1 MCHSSRVLGHALAW
15 RMHTNN
21 LRGILCML
29 SAVATFSV
37 LDVCMKRLA
46 ETYPAMQVTFIR
58 GAASLPFILIV
69 TGWFNRWQ
77 DLIPNRW
84 KLHLLRGL
92 LQVTTLYFF
101 VYSVSRLS
109 LANAYTIFMSAPLM
123 ITALSVPFFGER
135 VGWHRWMAIVVGMI
149 GVIVVVRPGGDSVQ
163 LGSMAILGSLA
174 AVAAAVAYALGVLL
188 IRVLSPSETSVAT
201 MFWALTLTAI
211 FAGLLSI
218 AGWVPVRWDH
228 WGWIAA
234 AGLSGALGQHF
245 ITEAFRLALPA
256 VVAPLEYT
264 ALAWGMLFD
273 WLLWTTVPSS
283 RMLTGAAIIV
293 ATGLYLIHRERL
305 LATAPA

>member
-1 MCHSSRVLGHALAW
+1 
-15 RMHTNN
+15 MHTNN

-29 SAVATFSV
+29 SAVAAFSV

-58 GAASLPFILIV
+58 GAASLPFILIM
-69 TGWFNRWQ
+69 TAWFNRWQ
-77 DLIPNRW
+77 DLIPKRW

-92 LQVTTLYFF
+92 LQVITLYFF
-101 VYSVSRLS
+101 VYSVTRLS

-135 VGWHRWMAIVVGMI
+135 VGWHRWIAIVVGMI
-149 GVIVVVRPGGDSVQ
+149 GVIVVVRPGADSVE

-174 AVAAAVAYALGVLL
+174 AIAAAAAYALGVLL

-201 MFWALTLTAI
+201 LFWALCLTAV

-228 WGWIAA
+228 WGWIVM

-273 WLLWTTVPSS
+273 WLLWATMPSS

-293 ATGLYLIHRERL
+293 ASGLYLIHRERL

>member
-1 MCHSSRVLGHALAW
+1 
-15 RMHTNN
+15 MHTNN

-29 SAVATFSV
+29 SAVAAFSV

-69 TGWFNRWQ
+69 TAWFNRWR

-92 LQVTTLYFF
+92 LQVVTLYFF
-101 VYSVSRLS
+101 VYSVTRLS

-135 VGWHRWMAIVVGMI
+135 VGWHRWMAIIVGMI
-149 GVIVVVRPGGDSVQ
+149 GVIVVVRPGAESME

-174 AVAAAVAYALGVLL
+174 AIAAAVAYALGVLL

-201 MFWALTLTAI
+201 MFWALSLTAV
-211 FAGLLSI
+211 FAGVLSI

-228 WGWIAA
+228 WGWIVM

-273 WLLWTTVPSS
+273 WLLWTTMPSS

-293 ATGLYLIHRERL
+293 ASGLYLIHRERL

>member
-1 MCHSSRVLGHALAW
+1 
-15 RMHTNN
+15 
-21 LRGILCML
+21 ML
-29 SAVATFSV
+29 FAVATFSV

-58 GAASLPFILIV
+58 AVASLPFILLV
-69 TGWFNRWQ
+69 TAWFRRWP

-84 KLHLLRGL
+84 GLHLLRGV
-92 LQVTTLYFF
+92 LQVATLYFF

-135 VGWHRWMAIVVGMI
+135 VGWHRWMAIIVGMI
-149 GVIVVVRPGGDSVQ
+149 GVLVVIRPGGDSVE
-163 LGSMAILGSLA
+163 LSSMAIIGGLA
-174 AVAAAVAYALGVLL
+174 AIAAAVAYALGVLL
-188 IRVLSPSETSVAT
+188 IRVLSPSETSAAT
-201 MFWALTLTAI
+201 MFWALSLTGI

-218 AGWVPVRWDH
+218 AGWVPVQWDH
-228 WGWIAA
+228 WGWIAL

-245 ITEAFRLALPA
+245 LTEAFRLALPA

-273 WLLWTTVPSS
+273 WLLWTTVPNS
-283 RMLTGAAIIV
+283 RMLVGATIIV
-293 ATGLYLIHRERL
+293 ASGLYLIHRERL

>member
-1 MCHSSRVLGHALAW
+1 
-15 RMHTNN
+15 
-21 LRGILCML
+21 ML

-46 ETYPAMQVTFIR
+46 ESYPAMQVTFIR
-58 GAASLPFILIV
+58 AAASLPIILLV
-69 TGWFNRWQ
+69 TAWFRRWP

-84 KLHLLRGL
+84 GLHLLRGL

-109 LANAYTIFMSAPLM
+109 LGNAYTIFMSAPLM

-135 VGWHRWMAIVVGMI
+135 VGWHRWMAIIVGMI
-149 GVIVVVRPGGDSVQ
+149 GVIVVIRPGGDSVE
-163 LGSMAILGSLA
+163 LSSMAIIGSLA
-174 AVAAAVAYALGVLL
+174 AIAAAVAYALGVLL

-201 MFWALTLTAI
+201 LFWALALTAV
-211 FAGLLSI
+211 FAGALSI

-228 WGWIAA
+228 WGWIVM

-273 WLLWTTVPSS
+273 WLLWTTMPNS
-283 RMLTGAAIIV
+283 RMLVGAAIIV
-293 ATGLYLIHRERL
+293 SSGLYLIHRERL

>member
-1 MCHSSRVLGHALAW
+1 
-15 RMHTNN
+15 
-21 LRGILCML
+21 
-29 SAVATFSV
+29 
-37 LDVCMKRLA
+37 
-46 ETYPAMQVTFIR
+46 
-58 GAASLPFILIV
+58 LIV
-69 TGWFNRWQ
+69 TAWFNRWR

-92 LQVTTLYFF
+92 LQVVTLYFF

-135 VGWHRWMAIVVGMI
+135 VGWHRWMAIAVGMI
-149 GVIVVVRPGGDSVQ
+149 GVIVVVRPGGDSVE
-163 LGSMAILGSLA
+163 LGSVAILGSLA
-174 AVAAAVAYALGVLL
+174 AVAAAIAYALGVLL

-201 MFWALTLTAI
+201 LFWALSLTAV

-218 AGWVPVRWDH
+218 AGWVPVQWDH
-228 WGWIAA
+228 WAWIAV

-273 WLLWTTVPSS
+273 WLLWATMPSS

-293 ATGLYLIHRERL
+293 ASGLYLIHRERL

>member
-1 MCHSSRVLGHALAW
+1 
-15 RMHTNN
+15 MHTKN

-29 SAVATFSV
+29 AAVATFSV

-69 TGWFNRWQ
+69 TAWFGRWSA
-77 DLIPNRW
+77 LIPNRW
-84 KLHLLRGL
+84 GLHLLRGL
-92 LQVTTLYFF
+92 LQVMTLYFF

-135 VGWHRWMAIVVGMI
+135 VGWHRRLAIVVGMI
-149 GVIVVVRPGGDSVQ
+149 GVVVVVRPGGESVEM
-163 LGSMAILGSLA
+163 GTMAILGSLA
-174 AVAAAVAYALGVLL
+174 AIAAAVAYSLGVLL

-201 MFWALTLTAI
+201 MFWALSLTAL

-228 WGWIAA
+228 WGWIVM

-273 WLLWTTVPSS
+273 WLLWMTVPNS
-283 RMLTGAAIIV
+283 RMLIGAAIII
-293 ATGLYLIHRERL
+293 TSGLYLIHRERL
-305 LATAPA
+305 LATASA

>member
-1 MCHSSRVLGHALAW
+1 MLA
-15 RMHTNN
+15 
-21 LRGILCML
+21 
-29 SAVATFSV
+29 AVATFSV

-46 ETYPAMQVTFIR
+46 ETYPPMQVTFIR

-69 TGWFNRWQ
+69 TGWFDRWQ
-77 DLIPNRW
+77 DLVPNRW
-84 KLHLLRGL
+84 GLHLLRGL

-109 LANAYTIFMSAPLM
+109 LANAYTIFMSAPLL

-135 VGWHRWMAIVVGMI
+135 VGWHRWMAIIVGMI
-149 GVIVVVRPGGDSVQ
+149 GVIVVVRPGAQSIE
-163 LGSMAILGSLA
+163 LGTMAIMGGLA

-188 IRVLSPSETSVAT
+188 IRVLSPSETSAAT
-201 MFWALTLTAI
+201 LFWTLTLTAL

-228 WGWIAA
+228 WGWIAV

-245 ITEAFRLALPA
+245 LTEAFRLALPP

-264 ALAWGMLFD
+264 ALAWGMMFD

-283 RMLTGAAIIV
+283 RMLIGAAIIV
-293 ATGLYLIHRERL
+293 ASGLYLIHRERL
-305 LATAPA
+305 LAHAPA

>member
-1 MCHSSRVLGHALAW
+1 
-15 RMHTNN
+15 
-21 LRGILCML
+21 
-29 SAVATFSV
+29 
-37 LDVCMKRLA
+37 
-46 ETYPAMQVTFIR
+46 
-58 GAASLPFILIV
+58 
-69 TGWFNRWQ
+69 
-77 DLIPNRW
+77 
-84 KLHLLRGL
+84 LHLLRGL

-101 VYSVSRLS
+101 VFAVSRLS

-135 VGWHRWMAIVVGMI
+135 VGWHRWAAIVVGMI
-149 GVIVVVRPGGDSVQ
+149 GVIVVVRPGGEDVAMSSV
-163 LGSMAILGSLA
+163 AIIGGLA
-174 AVAAAVAYALGVLL
+174 AIAAAVAYALGVLL

-201 MFWALTLTAI
+201 LFWALSLTAL

-228 WGWIAA
+228 WGWIAM

-273 WLLWTTVPSS
+273 WLLWTTVPNS
-283 RMLTGAAIIV
+283 RMLVGASIIV
-293 ATGLYLIHRERL
+293 ASGLYLIHRERV